1 MRPLV
6 YMFYHGDVHIAY
18 WEWMAALLYLVVIF
32 FVFIKRRN
40 RRLHASPEYRY
51 YLSGIYAKLFG
62 ATFFSLIYFYYYEGG
77 DTTAYFYSAL
87 AMRNLAFVEPVEYFK
102 QLMGDNSMRAWT
114 VYSEATAKPYQYVFF
129 DNRTF
134 AVLQITSVLAIFT
147 NKSFLLTTLLTAT
160 ITFYGVWKC
169 YRTFVSYFP
178 DLSGKLAIGF
188 LFMPSAIFWGSGIMK
203 DTWAFSAV
211 CLWVHGVD
219 EIFFKKRNTVSRSF
233 MLIIAALVMLWFKPY
248 MFTVI
253 FPCSLIWV
261 SYFRVVRIRSFL
273 VRFVLVPVAFVTM
286 FGLSVTV
293 LRRLGGSMDKFALDS
308 ALETIR
314 MTQKDLSNE
323 RAYGAHRF
331 ELGEFDGT
339 WLGLMGQFPV
349 AVNAA
354 LFRPYIWEAKT
365 PVMLLS
371 GLENLWVLVLAIIA
385 LLRAGP
391 FFAVRTIAGVPI
403 VLMAVLFSILFAF
416 TVGVTTPNFGALV
429 RFKIPLVPFFI
440 SSLYIIVRL
449 AKARR
454 EDRNAGIEFDLKRYR
469 MGTSQ
474 RWVGAVKRDRPGR
487 RRT

>member
-253 FPCSLIWV
+253 FPCSLI
-261 SYFRVVRIRSFL
+261 
-273 VRFVLVPVAFVTM
+273 
-286 FGLSVTV
+286 
-293 LRRLGGSMDKFALDS
+293 GSMDKFALDS

-474 RWVGAVKRDRPGR
+474 RWIGAVKRDRPGR